1 MSDQEWSELCEL
13 WGMSERDIIL
23 LWGFSKPELEVV
35 PFCRHLATCSKRRCG
50 CCDCKMYAA
59 VTDKWSVGNKEK
71 EMSRARALKYKKI
84 ERVLRRRIAA
94 GEARE
99 VFCELERERIAVIR
113 ELLTADVSKI
123 RLQDEQ

>member
-13 WGMSERDIIL
+13 WGRSERDIIL

-59 VTDKWSVGNKEK
+59 VTDKWCVGNKEK
-71 EMSRARALKYKKI
+71 EISRARALKYKKI

-94 GEARE
+94 GEAHE

-113 ELLTADVSKI
+113 ELLTAFDSKL

>member
-1 MSDQEWSELCEL
+1 MSDQGWSELCEL

-94 GEARE
+94 GEAHE
-99 VFCELERERIAVIR
+99 VF
-113 ELLTADVSKI
+113 VSLKGSVSP
-123 RLQDEQ
+123 

>member
-1 MSDQEWSELCEL
+1 
-13 WGMSERDIIL
+13 
-23 LWGFSKPELEVV
+23 
-35 PFCRHLATCSKRRCG
+35 
-50 CCDCKMYAA
+50 MYAA

-113 ELLTADVSKI
+113 ELLTADVSKL

>member
-13 WGMSERDIIL
+13 WGMSQRDIIL
-23 LWGFSKPELEVV
+23 LWGFSKEELEVV
-35 PFCRHLATCSKRRCG
+35 PFCRHLVTCSKRGCE

-59 VTDKWSVGNKEK
+59 LIDKWSVGDREE
-71 EMSRARALKYKKI
+71 EMSRARALKFKKI

-99 VFCELERERIAVIR
+99 AFCELERGRIAVIK
-113 ELLTADVSKI
+113 ELMTVYVAKLRS
-123 RLQDEQ
+123 QDKQ

>member
-1 MSDQEWSELCEL
+1 MSDQEWNELCEL
-13 WGMSERDIIL
+13 WGRSERDIIL
-23 LWGFSKPELEVV
+23 LWGFSKEELEVV
-35 PFCRHLATCSKRRCG
+35 PFCRHLVTCLKRRCG

-99 VFCELERERIAVIR
+99 AFCELERGRIAVIK
-113 ELLTADVSKI
+113 ELLTADVAKL
-123 RLQDEQ
+123 RFQDKQ